1 MMMKC
6 FVKAPIGGKMIEWAE
21 ICRINTNET
30 LYEISD
36 LTLSRLY
43 IHHLQ

>member
-1 MMMKC
+1 MMIKC
-6 FVKAPIGGKMIEWAE
+6 FAKAQIGGKMIQWPE

-36 LTLSRLY
+36 VTLSMLY